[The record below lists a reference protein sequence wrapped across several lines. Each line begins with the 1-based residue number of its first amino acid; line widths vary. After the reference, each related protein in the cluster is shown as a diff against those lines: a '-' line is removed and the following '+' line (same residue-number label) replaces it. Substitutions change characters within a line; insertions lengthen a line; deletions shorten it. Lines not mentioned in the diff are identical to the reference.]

1 MFKLNIFNDEMNAL
15 DEERFAGLF
24 PELARATPELFRS
37 MSVASQSLSNVDF
50 FGNPQGVRRDNG
62 FEQAISSV
70 LAACLMDHVTTLNS
84 PLLEHLNT
92 LRMVVL
98 KWNQLTDQ
106 EEALNYFG
114 YIFYRFH
121 KYGQALVAEKL
132 KYLTDVSIKNEH
144 SQRHYFVPIPLRAW
158 YLSQYGVGD
167 KLSNDFFHFEDADRL
182 TSPLSGYALHFK
194 KSHHYN
200 LKLPFTVLDAD
211 IEVPLVSGGK
221 MVTACPQCQQ
231 KCRVSLFEKME
242 IKCPKCQGSWKQS
255 A

>member
-70 LAACLMDHVTTLNS
+70 LAACLMDHVTTLNT

-132 KYLTDVSIKNEH
+132 KYLTDVSIKNED
-144 SQRHYFVPIPLRAW
+144 SQRHYFVPIRVRAW

-242 IKCPKCQGSWKQS
+242 IKCPKCHGSWKQS

>member
-70 LAACLMDHVTTLNS
+70 LAACLMDHVTTLNT

-132 KYLTDVSIKNEH
+132 KYLTDVSIKNED
-144 SQRHYFVPIPLRAW
+144 SQRHYFVPIRVRAW

-194 KSHHYN
+194 KSHDYN

-242 IKCPKCQGSWKQS
+242 IKCPKCHGSWKQS

>member
-24 PELARATPELFRS
+24 PELARATPELFSS

-70 LAACLMDHVTTLNS
+70 LAACLMDHVTTLNT

-132 KYLTDVSIKNEH
+132 KYLTDVSIKNED
-144 SQRHYFVPIPLRAW
+144 SQRHYFVPIRERAW

-194 KSHHYN
+194 KSHDYN